1 MSPGRPPVTIARAA
15 WPQRWDVRGCDAEQ
29 LTPSVFQLE
38 RTLGTSILWSAFA
51 CARQGGGEGDFDRS
65 TSPGVTAQRTIGRQ
79 RAVEHPSRRS
89 GWRPLYP
96 CIYRSQY
103 VFREMT
109 EWAVVK
115 RPQTLERGR
124 NRPGQAAAAAAA
136 AAAAGTAAGTRFAC
150 EAEPETNVRD
160 WSGLEARIY
169 TSFPEEH

>member
-89 GWRPLYP
+89 EWRPLYP

-103 VFREMT
+103 VFREMHGVGT
-109 EWAVVK
+109 
-115 RPQTLERGR
+115 
-124 NRPGQAAAAAAA
+124 AAAAAAA